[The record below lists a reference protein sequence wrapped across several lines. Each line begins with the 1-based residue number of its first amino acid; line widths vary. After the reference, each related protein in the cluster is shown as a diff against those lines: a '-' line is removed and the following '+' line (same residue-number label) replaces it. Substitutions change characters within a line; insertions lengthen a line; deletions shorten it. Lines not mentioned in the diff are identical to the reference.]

1 MRPAKESTNCLDL
14 KESDIQIQVADW
26 LRLYESARDFLFF
39 SVPGEAM
46 GAAKTGAGLGRMA
59 RLKRMGLR
67 AGVADIVIV
76 KAGKVYFLELKREAG
91 KQSKGQIDF
100 MHDCERLEIP
110 YYVARS
116 FEEAQWIIQY
126 WKIIE

>member
-1 MRPAKESTNCLDL
+1 MPSRKAPEIVL

-26 LRLYESARDFLFF
+26 LRLYDSARDFFFF

-67 AGVADIVIV
+67 SGVADIVIV
-76 KAGKVYFLELKREAG
+76 KAGRVYFLELKRDNGVISENQG
-91 KQSKGQIDF
+91 KF
-100 MHDCERLEIP
+100 ALDCERVGAE
-110 YYVARS
+110 YSVAYS
-116 FEEAQWIIQY
+116 FEEAQ
-126 WKIIE
+126 KILWAWGICP

>member
-1 MRPAKESTNCLDL
+1 MRSQSPIAL

-26 LRLYESARDFLFF
+26 LRLYESARDFIFF
-39 SVPGEAM
+39 ACPNEAM

-76 KAGKVYFLELKREAG
+76 KAGRVYFLELKRDNGVISENQGSFAR
-91 KQSKGQIDF
+91 
-100 MHDCERLEIP
+100 DCERVGAE
-110 YYVARS
+110 YSVAYS
-116 FEEAQWIIQY
+116 FEEAQKIVMAWGII
-126 WKIIE
+126 

>member
-1 MRPAKESTNCLDL
+1 MRSQKSPLDL

-26 LRLYESARDFLFF
+26 LRLYESARGFLFF

-67 AGVADIVIV
+67 PGVADIVIV
-76 KAGKVYFLELKREAG
+76 KAGRVYFLELKRDNGVISENQGNFAR
-91 KQSKGQIDF
+91 
-100 MHDCERLEIP
+100 DCERVGAE
-110 YYVARS
+110 YYVAYS
-116 FEEAQWIIQY
+116 FDEAQEIVREWGIIA
-126 WKIIE
+126 